1 MRKWGDTMH
10 NKAHMIG
17 MGCFAKSHTLQ
28 QRLRKVLEN
37 FTLTHYADIFPAAER
52 MLNDGNLMQ
61 FFRSVIRLGTEGP
74 DQVDRALELD
84 SVAMKIIGFYIGMV
98 AQSLHLMVF
107 LKDRGGHQK
116 KIIVRLE
123 RFNRLRKNRMN

>member
-1 MRKWGDTMH
+1 MNNTTHIVG
-10 NKAHMIG
+10 I
-17 MGCFAKSHTLQ
+17 GCFAKSHTLQ

-37 FTLTHYADIFPAAER
+37 FTLTDYEDIFPAAER

-61 FFRSVIRLGTEGP
+61 FFRSVIRLGAEGP

-84 SVAMKIIGFYIGMV
+84 SATMKIIGFYLGMV

-107 LKDRGGHQK
+107 LQDRGGHQK

-123 RFNRLRKNRMN
+123 RFNRLRGNRLN

>member
-1 MRKWGDTMH
+1 MNHTA
-10 NKAHMIG
+10 NMIG
-17 MGCFAKSHTLQ
+17 VGCFAKSQILQ

-37 FTLTHYADIFPAAER
+37 FTLTPYEDIFPAAER

-61 FFRSVIRLGTEGP
+61 FFRSVIRLGAEGP

-84 SVAMKIIGFYIGMV
+84 SATMKIIGFYLGMV

-107 LKDRGGHQK
+107 LQDRGGHQK

-123 RFNRLRKNRMN
+123 RFNRLRGNRLN